1 MVLTGQRMVLAAIL
15 AGGLVACAPQNS
27 TAPGSGS
34 SATSTQA
41 SVECVPIEEGA
52 LYQVVNGRFTAAQA
66 PDPIIIETVIEP
78 ELNWT
83 ERVEASFPDLGF
95 PWLQLNARNAQEG
108 VITLTGQAPTLEAKE
123 RALEAGESAIK
134 AQPQGRDVLII
145 DGVSVEG
152 GEEAVGA
159 ALEGLSVSSSAGE
172 CQAAFRRV
180 MQGRNVSFAVGRA
193 DINAES
199 ARLLDAAA
207 GVATLCSRFDIE
219 VAGHT
224 DTTGQAYLNQ
234 GISEQRA
241 RAVRQYLINR
251 GVQPSVLTAR
261 GYGETFPL
269 IEGETPEANAA
280 NRRTEFVVRER

>member
-1 MVLTGQRMVLAAIL
+1 M
-15 AGGLVACAPQNS
+15 
-27 TAPGSGS
+27 
-34 SATSTQA
+34 
-41 SVECVPIEEGA
+41 PIEEGA
-52 LYQVVNGRFTAAQA
+52 LYQVVNGRLTAAVA

-78 ELNWT
+78 ELTWA
-83 ERVEASFPDLGF
+83 ERVETSFPDLGF
-95 PWLQLNARNAQEG
+95 PWLQLNGRNAEEG
-108 VITLTGQAPTLEAKE
+108 VITLTGLAPTADAKD
-123 RALEAGESAIK
+123 RALEAGERAIK
-134 AQPQGRDVLII
+134 AQPQGRDILII
-145 DGVSVEG
+145 DGISIEG

-159 ALEGLSVSSSAGE
+159 ALESLTVGSSAAE
-172 CQAAFRRV
+172 CQAAFERV
-180 MQGRNVSFAVGRA
+180 MEGRNVSFAVGRS
-193 DINAES
+193 DINSES

-251 GVQPSVLTAR
+251 GVAASVLTAR

-269 IEGETPEANAA
+269 IEGESPEANAA

>member
-1 MVLTGQRMVLAAIL
+1 MALSGQQLVLAAVL
-15 AGGLVACAPQNS
+15 AGGLAACSPQNG
-27 TAPGSGS
+27 TAPDRGV
-34 SATSTQA
+34 SATSSQA

-52 LYQVVNGRFTAAQA
+52 LYQVVNGRFAAAQA
-66 PDPIIIETVIEP
+66 PDPIVIETVIEP

-95 PWLQLNARNAQEG
+95 PWLQLNARNAEEG
-108 VITLTGQAPTLEAKE
+108 VITLTGLAPTAEAKD
-123 RALEAGESAIK
+123 RALDAGERAIK
-134 AQPQGRDVLII
+134 ASPQGRDVLII
-145 DGVSVEG
+145 DGISVEG

-159 ALEGLSVSSSAGE
+159 ALEGLTVGSSVAE
-172 CQAAFRRV
+172 CQAAFERV
-180 MQGRNVSFAVGRA
+180 MEGRNVSFAVGRS

-207 GVATLCSRFDIE
+207 GVATLCSRFEIE

-224 DTTGQAYLNQ
+224 DTRGDAVLNQ
-234 GISEQRA
+234 NISVQRA
-241 RAVRQYLINR
+241 RAVRQYLVNK
-251 GVQPSVLTAR
+251 GVSPAALIAR

-269 IEGETPEANAA
+269 IEGESPEANEA